1 MKNICLV
8 RLSAIG
14 DVCNVTAV
22 ARSIKEN
29 HPNAKITWIIG
40 KVESTLVKNIEDIEF
55 IIFDKNKGIRE
66 YFNIYKK
73 LKNRRY
79 DVALL
84 LHASV
89 RANLISLM
97 LRAPIK
103 IGYDRERARDLQ
115 WLIANR
121 KISSTSGKHVL
132 EAMFDFLRLIDIKD
146 NEPGWDL
153 PLSSKNSSYIEPL
166 LSKKKVN
173 VVLSPFSSQRLHN
186 FRNWNNGNYAKI
198 IDYLI
203 EKYNCKV
210 FITGDNSDLVKKSGD
225 EIVSLCKH
233 TVVNLIGKTSLE
245 DLVILI
251 NNTNLVISPD
261 SAAVHISVALDTPV
275 IGLYASS
282 NPKRTG
288 PYNNVDL
295 TVNAYPEACI
305 KYFGKTED
313 NVTWGKR
320 IRNRD
325 VMNLIKT
332 DDVKEKIDFFFLE
345 KSL

>member
-22 ARSIKEN
+22 ARSIKKN

-55 IIFDKNKGIRE
+55 IIFDKDKGIRE
-66 YFNIYKK
+66 YFNVYRK
-73 LKNRRY
+73 LKNKRY

-97 LRAPIK
+97 LRASIK

-115 WLIANR
+115 WLISNR
-121 KISSTSGKHVL
+121 KISRTSGKHVL
-132 EAMFDFLRLIDIKD
+132 EAMFDFLSLIDIKE
-146 NEPGWDL
+146 NSPCWEL
-153 PLSSKNSSYIEPL
+153 PLSSKNSSNVEPL
-166 LSKKKVN
+166 LSRKRIN
-173 VVLSPFSSQRLHN
+173 VVLSPFSSQRFHN

-203 EKYNCKV
+203 EKYDCKV

-225 EIVSLCKH
+225 ELASLCKYK
-233 TVVNLIGKTSLE
+233 VVNLIGKTTLE

-251 NNTNLVISPD
+251 KNTNLVISPD
-261 SAAVHISVALDTPV
+261 SAAVHISVAMNTPV

-288 PYNNVDL
+288 PYKNESL
-295 TVNAYPEACI
+295 TVNAYPKACI

-313 NVTWGKR
+313 KVTWGKR

-332 DDVKEKIDFFFLE
+332 EDVKEKIDFFFSE
-345 KSL
+345 N